1 MFLSIIIPHYNIP
14 CELLERCLKSIITA
28 GIANNEYEIIIVDD
42 ESETLPT
49 WATTL
54 SPNIKLLA
62 NKHSGPGGTR
72 NAGIKVANGEY
83 IMFVDADDYLIN
95 KEEIA
100 ECIKKLKQERPQ
112 ILRYNYTVIQT
123 GEKKNFK
130 AKKKIKFSNTIS
142 GAAYMEGNNLSGSSC
157 TFFFKRELVIKK
169 GIIFPENIFH
179 EDEEFNTILHYH
191 AQTLIASNANI
202 YCYCIRKGSTTA
214 NNSKNFEDRRITDFL
229 HIIERLHNFDRANRE
244 KSNAIQYRA
253 ISHKLDTLTVDAIL
267 NMMYV
272 GMNAKA
278 IIEKCNEKF
287 APIGLYPLR
296 KATYS
301 TKYRIFR
308 KMANSNI
315 GMKLLRMIIPSKKPA
330 KR

>member
-28 GIANNEYEIIIVDD
+28 GIANDEYEIIIVDD
-42 ESETLPT
+42 ESDTLPT
-49 WATTL
+49 WATAL
-54 SPNIKLLA
+54 NPNIKLLA

-72 NAGIKVANGEY
+72 NAGIKAANGEY

-95 KEEIA
+95 EYEIT

-112 ILRYNYTVIQT
+112 ILRYNYSVRLA
-123 GEKKNFK
+123 GKKKSFK

-142 GAAYMEGNNLSGSSC
+142 GAAYMERNNLSGSSC
-157 TFFFKRELVIKK
+157 TFFFKRELAVKK
-169 GIIFPENIFH
+169 DIIFPENTFH

-214 NNSKNFEDRRITDFL
+214 NDSKEFEEKRIIDFL
-229 HIIERLHNFDRANRE
+229 HIIERLHNFAQANRE
-244 KSNAIQYRA
+244 KNNAIQARA
-253 ISHKLDTLTVDAIL
+253 ITHKLDTLTVDAIL
-267 NMMYV
+267 NMMYA
-272 GMNAKA
+272 GMSAKA

-287 APIGLYPLR
+287 AQIGLYPLR

-301 TKYRIFR
+301 IKYRIFR
-308 KMANSNI
+308 KMANSNT
-315 GMKLLRMIIPSKKPA
+315 GMMLLRMIIPSKKPA

>member
-14 CELLERCLKSIITA
+14 CELLERCLKSIIATGTA
-28 GIANNEYEIIIVDD
+28 NDDYEIIIVDD
-42 ESETLPT
+42 ESEALPT
-49 WATTL
+49 WATAL
-54 SPNIKLLA
+54 SPNIKLIA

-72 NAGIKVANGEY
+72 NVGIEAANGEY

-95 KEEIA
+95 KDEIS

-112 ILRYNYTVIQT
+112 ILRYNYSVIQA
-123 GEKKNFK
+123 GKKKNFK

-142 GAAYMEGNNLSGSSC
+142 GAAYMERNNLSGSSC
-157 TFFFKRELVIKK
+157 TFFFKRELAVKK
-169 GIIFPENIFH
+169 GIIFPENTFH

-214 NNSKNFEDRRITDFL
+214 NDSKEFEEKRIIDFL
-229 HIIERLHNFDRANRE
+229 HIIKRLHNFAQNNR
-244 KSNAIQYRA
+244 KKNNAIQARA
-253 ISHKLDTLTVDAIL
+253 IAHKLDTLTVDAIL
-267 NMMYV
+267 NMMYA
-272 GMNAKA
+272 GMSAKA

-287 APIGLYPLR
+287 AQIGLYPLR

-301 TKYRIFR
+301 IKYHIFR

-315 GMKLLRMIIPSKKPA
+315 GMMLLRMIIPSKKPA